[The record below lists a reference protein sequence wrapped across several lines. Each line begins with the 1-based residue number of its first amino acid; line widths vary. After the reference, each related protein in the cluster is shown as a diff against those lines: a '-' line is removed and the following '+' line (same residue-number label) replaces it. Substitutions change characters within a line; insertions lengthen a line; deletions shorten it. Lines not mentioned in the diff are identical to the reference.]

1 MEDIASVAIISAMAS
16 TLITSLFIW
25 TLGARGIVPALVT
38 SAAVTALVTAYHSRR
53 AAGPM
58 PAASLRDGLE
68 EAIQLFKIGG
78 AFLLSAALM
87 VLGAYLVRRTVR
99 DSHGLHAAGLY
110 QAAWT
115 LGGTYVGFVLQAMGT
130 DFYPRLTSTLGDD
143 AGCNAM
149 VNEQAHVSI
158 LLAGPGVA
166 ATLALAPAVLAIF
179 YDTTFHGAIE
189 PLRWMTLGMF
199 LRVVSWPMGFIILAR
214 GATMM
219 FIVAEAAAFTVH
231 VGLAVWLTPLF
242 GVTGAAA
249 AFAGL
254 YAWHACFVERH
265 READDRFPVVD
276 HDVAQCGGRP
286 GADHGGLRQ
295 QPCPPGLVATRRAAH
310 NSEPGGRVLA
320 ATDRIRAVDR
330 CAPRAVSQIGEGAR
344 GNGRSMTSQT
354 IRRRLGSVAV
364 SRT

>member
-1 MEDIASVAIISAMAS
+1 
-16 TLITSLFIW
+16 
-25 TLGARGIVPALVT
+25 
-38 SAAVTALVTAYHSRR
+38 VTALVTAYHSRR

-58 PAASLRDGLE
+58 PTASMRDGLE
-68 EAIQLFKIGG
+68 EALHLFKIGG
-78 AFLLSAALM
+78 AFLLSAVLM

-99 DSHGLHAAGLY
+99 DGHGLHAAGLY

-143 AGCNAM
+143 AACNAM

-166 ATLALAPAVLAIF
+166 ATFALAPAVLAIF

-219 FIVAEAAAFTVH
+219 FIIAETAAFAVH
-231 VGLAVWLTPLF
+231 VGLALWLTPSY

-254 YAWHACFVERH
+254 YAWHACFVYAIVRRMTGFRWSATTWH
-265 READDRFPVVD
+265 SAAVVLALIVTAFVSNHVLSGWWPLAVQLTAACLVAVFSLRQIGSVLSTDALPALFRRAGKVREAT
-276 HDVAQCGGRP
+276 
-286 GADHGGLRQ
+286 GA
-295 QPCPPGLVATRRAAH
+295 P
-310 NSEPGGRVLA
+310 
-320 ATDRIRAVDR
+320 
-330 CAPRAVSQIGEGAR
+330 
-344 GNGRSMTSQT
+344 
-354 IRRRLGSVAV
+354 
-364 SRT
+364 